1 MFISFKRVR
10 IYGYPFA
17 GGLFFLASAITPVAS
32 DVTTN
37 CDLLAVLDSSVLR
50 DPVVL
55 ASGSIFCH
63 GDLSRSCSGLS
74 DDMLQVIVIQQ

>member
-1 MFISFKRVR
+1 MRQADRADSVTLKR
-10 IYGYPFA
+10 A
-17 GGLFFLASAITPVAS
+17 PVAS

-37 CDLLAVLDSSVLR
+37 CDLLAVLDSGVLR

-55 ASGSIFCH
+55 ASGTLFCH
-63 GDLSRSCSGLS
+63 GDLSRSFSGLG